1 MLWLKTFY
9 EAVGLPKLN
18 GVAINGNFCE
28 PPRLLLIRAADIN
41 PIDNVAVR
49 PDHIGAVPAV
59 LWASGAINVKDPST
73 LVLQDRFRPLA
84 ICHVGSAPVHSVDGQ
99 LHQHQ
104 HERPDIWSRPCPL
117 RRGVE
122 IRHPFFDLTK

>member
-49 PDHIGAVPAV
+49 PDHIGAVFFHC
-59 LWASGAINVKDPST
+59 SID
-73 LVLQDRFRPLA
+73 D
-84 ICHVGSAPVHSVDGQ
+84 
-99 LHQHQ
+99 
-104 HERPDIWSRPCPL
+104 PL
-117 RRGVE
+117 RTSS
-122 IRHPFFDLTK
+122 LTLKRA